1 LDVVIIGAGVAGLA
15 AAIRLRI
22 RGHRVTVLEA
32 NPVPGGKL
40 ASLSLGG
47 FRFDTGPS
55 LFTMPG
61 LLDELFAVAGRDRR
75 DSLSVL
81 EKVEG
86 TLCLFPDG
94 AELRAWAEPQRFAE
108 EAARALGVAE
118 ERVLRYFAGAA
129 FTYQRLGRIFVE
141 RPLDEPSTWMH
152 RDVLAALH
160 GLSRFHLFSTLHGAN
175 LRELREPRT
184 VQYFDRMATYNGS
197 SPFRAPGV
205 LSMIPHLEHGLG
217 TYLPERGM
225 IGIVESLAQLAE
237 ELGIRFEFGTRA
249 TRIALSGSRV
259 LGVEAGGQRFAADVV
274 LMNGD
279 VLHAYRDLLPETP
292 ELAALAHRE
301 RSSSGL
307 VFFFGLGR
315 RFPRLKLHN
324 VLFSGDYPEEFRALF
339 ERGDISRDPTVYVYV
354 SSKDVP
360 GDAPEGG
367 ENWFVMVNA
376 PADRGQD
383 WDTLIPRAR
392 SDVLEKLERMLGEP
406 VERHIEVESRLDPR
420 DLERRTSAVGGAL
433 YGTSSNSPL
442 AAFLRHPNRSRYRG
456 LYFCGGTVHPG
467 GGIPLCLS
475 SAKIVA
481 DNIGADH
488 G

>member
-1 LDVVIIGAGVAGLA
+1 M
-15 AAIRLRI
+15 
-22 RGHRVTVLEA
+22 LEA
-32 NPVPGGKL
+32 NAAAGGKL
-40 ASLSLGG
+40 ASLALGG

-55 LFTMPG
+55 LFTMPE

-75 DSLSVL
+75 ERLSVV
-81 EKVEG
+81 KKAEG
-86 TLCLFPDG
+86 TQCFFPDG
-94 AELRAWAEPQRFAE
+94 AELRGWAEPERFAE
-108 EAARALGVAE
+108 EAARSLGVE
-118 ERVLRYFAGAA
+118 RERVLRYFERAA
-129 FTYQRLGRIFVE
+129 FTYERLGRIFLE
-141 RPLDEPSTWMH
+141 RPLYEPSTWL
-152 RDVLAALH
+152 RREVARALG
-160 GLSRFHLFSTLHGAN
+160 GLSRFNLLSTLHGAN
-175 LRELREPRT
+175 RRQLREPRT
-184 VQYFDRMATYNGS
+184 IQYFDRMATYNGS

-225 IGIVESLAQLAE
+225 IAIVESLFNLAE
-237 ELGIRFEFGTRA
+237 ELGVGFHFETRA

-259 LGVEAGGQRFAADVV
+259 LGVEAGDQRFAADVV
-274 LMNGD
+274 VMNGD

-292 ELAALAHRE
+292 GLASLTQRE

-307 VFFFGLGR
+307 VFYLGLAK

-324 VLFSGDYPEEFRALF
+324 VFFARDYPEEFRALF
-339 ERGDISRDPTVYVYV
+339 ERGDIARDPTVYLYI
-354 SSKDVP
+354 SSKDVT
-360 GDAPEGG
+360 GDAPSGG

-383 WDTLIPRAR
+383 WDTLTRRVRA
-392 SDVLEKLERMLGEP
+392 DVLEKLERMLGEP
-406 VERHIEVESRLDPR
+406 VERHIEVESCLGPR

-433 YGTSSNSPL
+433 YGTSSNAPWS
-442 AAFLRHPNRSRYRG
+442 AFLRHPSRSRFRG

-481 DNIGADH
+481 ESIGADH
-488 G
+488 D